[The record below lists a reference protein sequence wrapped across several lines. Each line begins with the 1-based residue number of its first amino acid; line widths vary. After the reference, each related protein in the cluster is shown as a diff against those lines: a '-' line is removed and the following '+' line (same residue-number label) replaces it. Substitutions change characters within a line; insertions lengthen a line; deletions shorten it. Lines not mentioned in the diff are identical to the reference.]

1 MAQARYEGKRVEVEI
16 ITDKYKMRGT
26 LFVPLA
32 GEGGYRSR
40 LSDLLN
46 KSEVQFLALT
56 GVKAEALPDPNEKWE
71 APVIAVNKNAVTMV
85 RAIKECR
92 GWTEAWFSSIS

>member
-1 MAQARYEGKRVEVEI
+1 MAQAKYEGKRVEVEL
-16 ITDKYKMRGT
+16 ITDTYKIRGT

-46 KSEVQFLALT
+46 KSEVQFPALT
-56 GVKAEALPDPNEKWE
+56 GVKAEALPDPSEKWE
-71 APVIAVNKNAVTMV
+71 APFIAVNTNTITMV
-85 RAIKECR
+85 RAIKE
-92 GWTEAWFSSIS
+92 